1 MPNNLPARIPARAE
15 NEVTPVSASSTRAIA
30 PAEVG
35 APVPSATAPAAA
47 SPALVLDRNAL
58 TLALRF
64 ASRLASRAPIQA
76 LKSCL
81 LADGYL
87 VATDLD
93 VSLRAR
99 IPSTGYLGVLVVAA
113 DALKRCVSGS
123 EKPDVEIRH
132 VAPTEAR
139 PSAVSVNGAILAGH
153 DPREFPD
160 PSHLFPDGEPRAQA
174 LLQGLEPLLAAAAIE
189 ENRKAMNAVFF
200 QLCKNAVVTT
210 NGHVLH
216 AIKIDSSDRGDFLV
230 PRKAIELVEIIRKA
244 TKTPEV
250 AVAFHENHA
259 VFRVATFDVSARLET
274 AKFPAWEEIV
284 PKKSKHELRVSKTDL
299 LEALDRVAAAIG
311 DRSRGVVLHRTGER
325 LEIHGENPNAGELKT
340 EIAASGWAD
349 KAVIEVNLG
358 YLHNAARFAPSDE
371 LRIGLTDDASP
382 LKIHEGPYLAVVMPI
397 GPAKGT
403 KS

>member
-1 MPNNLPARIPARAE
+1 MSDNLPAKLPVRQTK
-15 NEVTPVSASSTRAIA
+15 EVTRQSKATAA
-30 PAEVG
+30 PAN
-35 APVPSATAPAAA
+35 PPAARTKVVQVQP
-47 SPALVLDRNAL
+47 SPPGILLVRRHLGQFI
-58 TLALRF
+58 RF
-64 ASRLASRAPIQA
+64 ASRLTARSATPA
-76 LKSCL
+76 LRCCL
-81 LADGYL
+81 FGLDS
-87 VATDLD
+87 VVVTDLD
-93 VSLRAR
+93 VALRGALPGAR
-99 IPSTGYLGVLVVAA
+99 DIGVLVPIE
-113 DALKRCVSGS
+113 ALKRCLAGTDR
-123 EKPDVEIRH
+123 PEISIIQEQPS
-132 VAPTEAR
+132 PTR
-139 PSAVSVNGAILAGH
+139 PFAVRVDGALLRGH
-153 DPREFPD
+153 DPAEFPRVTA
-160 PSHLFPDGEPRAQA
+160 LFPDGDPLARARFQT
-174 LLQGLEPLLAAAAIE
+174 LEPVLVAASTDEAQ
-189 ENRKAMNAVFF
+189 KAMCGVFF

-382 LKIHEGPYLAVVMPI
+382 LKIHEGPYLAVVMPLRLE
-397 GPAKGT
+397 KGDMP
-403 KS
+403 

>member
-1 MPNNLPARIPARAE
+1 MSDNLPAKLPVRQTK
-15 NEVTPVSASSTRAIA
+15 EVTRQSKATAA
-30 PAEVG
+30 PAN
-35 APVPSATAPAAA
+35 PPAALTKVVQFQP
-47 SPALVLDRNAL
+47 SPPGILLVRRHLGQFI
-58 TLALRF
+58 RF
-64 ASRLASRAPIQA
+64 ASRLTARSATPA
-76 LKSCL
+76 LRCCL
-81 LADGYL
+81 FGLDS
-87 VATDLD
+87 VVVTDLD
-93 VSLRAR
+93 VALRGALPGAR
-99 IPSTGYLGVLVVAA
+99 DIGVLVPIE
-113 DALKRCVSGS
+113 ALKRCLAGTDR
-123 EKPDVEIRH
+123 PEISIIQEQPS
-132 VAPTEAR
+132 PTR
-139 PSAVSVNGAILAGH
+139 PFAVRVDGALLRGH
-153 DPREFPD
+153 DPAEFP
-160 PSHLFPDGEPRAQA
+160 PVTALFPDGDPLARARFQT
-174 LLQGLEPLLAAAAIE
+174 LEPVLVAASTDEA
-189 ENRKAMNAVFF
+189 RKAMCGVFF

>member
-1 MPNNLPARIPARAE
+1 MSDNLPAKLPARQTK
-15 NEVTPVSASSTRAIA
+15 EVTRQSKATAA
-30 PAEVG
+30 PAN
-35 APVPSATAPAAA
+35 PPAALTKVVQVQP
-47 SPALVLDRNAL
+47 SPPGILLVRRHLGQFI
-58 TLALRF
+58 RF
-64 ASRLASRAPIQA
+64 ASRLTARSATPA
-76 LKSCL
+76 LRCCL
-81 LADGYL
+81 FGLDS
-87 VATDLD
+87 VVVTDLD
-93 VSLRAR
+93 VALRGALPGAR
-99 IPSTGYLGVLVVAA
+99 DIGVLVPIE
-113 DALKRCVSGS
+113 ALKRCLGGTGG
-123 EKPDVEIRH
+123 PEIH
-132 VAPTEAR
+132 VAHEPNPAR
-139 PSAVSVNGAILAGH
+139 PFAVRVDGALPRAH
-153 DPREFPD
+153 DPAEFPRVTA
-160 PSHLFPDGEPRAQA
+160 LFPDGDPLARARFQT
-174 LLQGLEPLLAAAAIE
+174 LEPVLVAASTDEA
-189 ENRKAMNAVFF
+189 RKAMCGVFF
-200 QLCKNAVVTT
+200 QLCNNAVVTT

-250 AVAFHENHA
+250 AAAFHENHA
-259 VFRVATFDVSARLET
+259 VFRLATFDVSAGLET

>member
-1 MPNNLPARIPARAE
+1 MSDNLPAKLPVRQTK
-15 NEVTPVSASSTRAIA
+15 EVTRQSK
-30 PAEVG
+30 
-35 APVPSATAPAAA
+35 ATAAPG
-47 SPALVLDRNAL
+47 SPPVAL
-58 TLALRF
+58 TKVVQVQPSPPGILLVRRHLGQFIRF
-64 ASRLASRAPIQA
+64 ASRLTARSATPA
-76 LKSCL
+76 LRCCL
-81 LADGYL
+81 FGLDS
-87 VATDLD
+87 VVVTDLD
-93 VSLRAR
+93 VALRGALPGAR
-99 IPSTGYLGVLVVAA
+99 DIGVLVPIE
-113 DALKRCVSGS
+113 ALKRC
-123 EKPDVEIRH
+123 
-132 VAPTEAR
+132 
-139 PSAVSVNGAILAGH
+139 LAGTDRPEISIIQEQPSPTRPFAVRVDGALLRGH
-153 DPREFPD
+153 GPAEFPRVTA
-160 PSHLFPDGEPRAQA
+160 LFPDGDPLARARFQT
-174 LLQGLEPLLAAAAIE
+174 LEPVLVAASTDEA
-189 ENRKAMNAVFF
+189 RKAMCGVFF

>member
-1 MPNNLPARIPARAE
+1 MSDNLPAKLPVRQTKQ
-15 NEVTPVSASSTRAIA
+15 VTRQSKATAA
-30 PAEVG
+30 PAN
-35 APVPSATAPAAA
+35 PPAALTKVVQVQP
-47 SPALVLDRNAL
+47 SPPGILLVRRHLGQFI
-58 TLALRF
+58 RF
-64 ASRLASRAPIQA
+64 ASRLTARSATPA
-76 LKSCL
+76 LRCCL
-81 LADGYL
+81 FGLDS
-87 VATDLD
+87 VVVTDLD
-93 VSLRAR
+93 VALRGALPGAR
-99 IPSTGYLGVLVVAA
+99 DIGVLVPIE
-113 DALKRCVSGS
+113 ALKRCLAGTDR
-123 EKPDVEIRH
+123 PEISIIQEQPS
-132 VAPTEAR
+132 PTR
-139 PSAVSVNGAILAGH
+139 PFAVRVDGALLRGH
-153 DPREFPD
+153 DPAEFPRVTA
-160 PSHLFPDGEPRAQA
+160 LFPDGDPLARARFQT
-174 LLQGLEPLLAAAAIE
+174 LEPVLVAASTDEA
-189 ENRKAMNAVFF
+189 RKAMCGVFF

>member
-1 MPNNLPARIPARAE
+1 MSDNLPAKLPVRQTK
-15 NEVTPVSASSTRAIA
+15 EVTRQSKATAA
-30 PAEVG
+30 PAN
-35 APVPSATAPAAA
+35 PPAALTKVVQVQP
-47 SPALVLDRNAL
+47 SPPGILLVRRHLGQFI
-58 TLALRF
+58 RF
-64 ASRLASRAPIQA
+64 ASRLTARSATPA
-76 LKSCL
+76 LRCCL
-81 LADGYL
+81 FGLDS
-87 VATDLD
+87 VVVTDLD
-93 VSLRAR
+93 VALRGALPGAR
-99 IPSTGYLGVLVVAA
+99 DIGVLVPIE
-113 DALKRCVSGS
+113 ALKRCLAGTDR
-123 EKPDVEIRH
+123 PEISIIQEQPS
-132 VAPTEAR
+132 PTR
-139 PSAVSVNGAILAGH
+139 PFAVRVDGALLRGH
-153 DPREFPD
+153 DPAEFPRVTA
-160 PSHLFPDGEPRAQA
+160 LFPDGDPLARARFQT
-174 LLQGLEPLLAAAAIE
+174 LEPVLVAASTDEA
-189 ENRKAMNAVFF
+189 RKAMCGVFF

-349 KAVIEVNLG
+349 KATIEVNLG
-358 YLHNAARFAPSDE
+358 YLYNAARYAPSHE
-371 LRIGLTDDASP
+371 LRIDITNDTSP
-382 LKIHEGPYLAVVMPI
+382 LKIQEGPYLAVVMPI

>member
-1 MPNNLPARIPARAE
+1 MSDNLPAKLPVRQTK
-15 NEVTPVSASSTRAIA
+15 EVTRQSKATAA
-30 PAEVG
+30 PAN
-35 APVPSATAPAAA
+35 PPAALTKVVQVQP
-47 SPALVLDRNAL
+47 SPPGILLVRRHLGQFI
-58 TLALRF
+58 RF
-64 ASRLASRAPIQA
+64 ASRLTARSATPA
-76 LKSCL
+76 LRCCL
-81 LADGYL
+81 FGLDS
-87 VATDLD
+87 VVVTDLD
-93 VSLRAR
+93 VALRGALPGAR
-99 IPSTGYLGVLVVAA
+99 DIGVLVPIE
-113 DALKRCVSGS
+113 ALKRCLAGTDR
-123 EKPDVEIRH
+123 PEISIIQEQPS
-132 VAPTEAR
+132 PTR
-139 PSAVSVNGAILAGH
+139 PFAVRVDGALLRGH
-153 DPREFPD
+153 DPAEFPRVTA
-160 PSHLFPDGEPRAQA
+160 LFPDGDPLARARFQT
-174 LLQGLEPLLAAAAIE
+174 LEPVLVAASTDEA
-189 ENRKAMNAVFF
+189 RKAMCGVFF

>member
-1 MPNNLPARIPARAE
+1 L
-15 NEVTPVSASSTRAIA
+15 
-30 PAEVG
+30 
-35 APVPSATAPAAA
+35 
-47 SPALVLDRNAL
+47 
-58 TLALRF
+58 LR
-64 ASRLASRAPIQA
+64 
-76 LKSCL
+76 
-81 LADGYL
+81 
-87 VATDLD
+87 
-93 VSLRAR
+93 
-99 IPSTGYLGVLVVAA
+99 
-113 DALKRCVSGS
+113 
-123 EKPDVEIRH
+123 
-132 VAPTEAR
+132 
-139 PSAVSVNGAILAGH
+139 GH
-153 DPREFPD
+153 DPAEFPRVTA
-160 PSHLFPDGEPRAQA
+160 LFPDGDPLARARFQT
-174 LLQGLEPLLAAAAIE
+174 LEPVLVAASTDEA
-189 ENRKAMNAVFF
+189 RKAMCGVFF

-250 AVAFHENHA
+250 AVALHENHA

-274 AKFPAWEEIV
+274 AKFPAWEQIV

>member
-1 MPNNLPARIPARAE
+1 MSDNLPAKLPVRQTK
-15 NEVTPVSASSTRAIA
+15 EVTRQSKATAA
-30 PAEVG
+30 PAN
-35 APVPSATAPAAA
+35 PPAALTKVVQVQP
-47 SPALVLDRNAL
+47 SPPGILLVRRHLGQFI
-58 TLALRF
+58 RF
-64 ASRLASRAPIQA
+64 ASRLTARSATPA
-76 LKSCL
+76 LRCCL
-81 LADGYL
+81 FGLDS
-87 VATDLD
+87 VVVTDLD
-93 VSLRAR
+93 VALRGALPGAR
-99 IPSTGYLGVLVVAA
+99 HIGVLVPTE
-113 DALKRCVSGS
+113 ALKRCLAGTDR
-123 EKPDVEIRH
+123 PEISIIQEQPS
-132 VAPTEAR
+132 PTR
-139 PSAVSVNGAILAGH
+139 PFAVRVDGALLRGH
-153 DPREFPD
+153 DPAEFPRVTA
-160 PSHLFPDGEPRAQA
+160 LFPDGDPLARARFQT
-174 LLQGLEPLLAAAAIE
+174 LEPVLVAASTDEA
-189 ENRKAMNAVFF
+189 RKAMCGVFF

>member
-1 MPNNLPARIPARAE
+1 MSDNLPAKLPVRQTK
-15 NEVTPVSASSTRAIA
+15 EVTRQSKATAA
-30 PAEVG
+30 PANPL
-35 APVPSATAPAAA
+35 A
-47 SPALVLDRNAL
+47 AL
-58 TLALRF
+58 TKVVQVQPSPPGILLVRRHLGQFIRF
-64 ASRLASRAPIQA
+64 ASRLTARSATPA
-76 LKSCL
+76 LRCCL
-81 LADGYL
+81 FCLDS
-87 VATDLD
+87 VVVTDLD
-93 VSLRAR
+93 VALRGALPGAR
-99 IPSTGYLGVLVVAA
+99 DIGVLVPIE
-113 DALKRCVSGS
+113 ALKRCFAGTDR
-123 EKPDVEIRH
+123 PEISIIQEQPS
-132 VAPTEAR
+132 PTR
-139 PSAVSVNGAILAGH
+139 PFAVRVDGALLRGH
-153 DPREFPD
+153 DPAEFPRVTA
-160 PSHLFPDGEPRAQA
+160 LFPDGDPLARARFQT
-174 LLQGLEPLLAAAAIE
+174 LEPVLVAASTDEA
-189 ENRKAMNAVFF
+189 RKAMCGVFF

>member
-1 MPNNLPARIPARAE
+1 MSDNLPAKLPVRQTK
-15 NEVTPVSASSTRAIA
+15 EVTRQSKATAA
-30 PAEVG
+30 PAN
-35 APVPSATAPAAA
+35 PPAARTKVVQVQP
-47 SPALVLDRNAL
+47 SPPGILLVRRHLGQFI
-58 TLALRF
+58 RF
-64 ASRLASRAPIQA
+64 ASRLTARSATPA
-76 LKSCL
+76 LRCCL
-81 LADGYL
+81 FGLDS
-87 VATDLD
+87 VVVTDLD
-93 VSLRAR
+93 VALRGALPGAR
-99 IPSTGYLGVLVVAA
+99 DIGVLVPIE
-113 DALKRCVSGS
+113 ALKRCLAGTDR
-123 EKPDVEIRH
+123 PEISIIQEQPS
-132 VAPTEAR
+132 PTR
-139 PSAVSVNGAILAGH
+139 PFAVRVDGALLRGH
-153 DPREFPD
+153 DPAEFPRVTA
-160 PSHLFPDGEPRAQA
+160 LFPDGDPLARARFQT
-174 LLQGLEPLLAAAAIE
+174 LEPVLVAASTDEAQ
-189 ENRKAMNAVFF
+189 KAMCGVFF

>member
-1 MPNNLPARIPARAE
+1 MSDNLPAKLPARQTK
-15 NEVTPVSASSTRAIA
+15 EVTRQSKATAA
-30 PAEVG
+30 PAN
-35 APVPSATAPAAA
+35 PPAALTKVVQVQP
-47 SPALVLDRNAL
+47 SPPGILLIRRHL
-58 TLALRF
+58 GQFIRF
-64 ASRLASRAPIQA
+64 ASRLTARSATPA
-76 LKSCL
+76 LRCCL
-81 LADGYL
+81 FGLDS
-87 VATDLD
+87 VVVTDLD
-93 VSLRAR
+93 VALRGALPGAR
-99 IPSTGYLGVLVVAA
+99 DIGVLVPIE
-113 DALKRCVSGS
+113 ALKRCLAGTDR
-123 EKPDVEIRH
+123 PEISIIQEQPS
-132 VAPTEAR
+132 PTR
-139 PSAVSVNGAILAGH
+139 PFAVRVDGALLRGH
-153 DPREFPD
+153 DPAEFPRVTA
-160 PSHLFPDGEPRAQA
+160 LFPDGDPLARARFQT
-174 LLQGLEPLLAAAAIE
+174 LEPVLVAASTDEAC
-189 ENRKAMNAVFF
+189 KAMCGVFF

-358 YLHNAARFAPSDE
+358 YLHNAARFAPSDQ

>member
-1 MPNNLPARIPARAE
+1 M
-15 NEVTPVSASSTRAIA
+15 
-30 PAEVG
+30 
-35 APVPSATAPAAA
+35 
-47 SPALVLDRNAL
+47 LVRRHLGQFI
-58 TLALRF
+58 RF
-64 ASRLASRAPIQA
+64 ASRLTARSATPA
-76 LKSCL
+76 LRCCL
-81 LADGYL
+81 FGLDS
-87 VATDLD
+87 VVVTDLD
-93 VSLRAR
+93 VALRGALPGAR
-99 IPSTGYLGVLVVAA
+99 DIGVLVPIE
-113 DALKRCVSGS
+113 ALKRCLAGTDR
-123 EKPDVEIRH
+123 PEISIIQEQPS
-132 VAPTEAR
+132 PTR
-139 PSAVSVNGAILAGH
+139 PFAVRVDGALLRGH
-153 DPREFPD
+153 DPAEFPRVTA
-160 PSHLFPDGEPRAQA
+160 LFPDGDPLARARFQT
-174 LLQGLEPLLAAAAIE
+174 LEPVLVAASTDEA
-189 ENRKAMNAVFF
+189 RKAMCGVFF

>member
-1 MPNNLPARIPARAE
+1 MPSNLPARIPVRAE
-15 NEVTPVSASSTRAIA
+15 HQATRASASGTRAVACAEIGLPVPPSTPVPTASQ
-30 PAEVG
+30 P
-35 APVPSATAPAAA
+35 
-47 SPALVLDRNAL
+47 LVLDRKAL
-58 TLALRF
+58 TFVLRF
-64 ASRLASRAPIQA
+64 ASRLAARAPIQA

-81 LADGYL
+81 FADGFL
-87 VATDLD
+87 MATDLD
-93 VSLRAR
+93 ASLRAR
-99 IPSTGYLGVLVVAA
+99 IPCAGNLCVLVPAE
-113 DALKRCVSGS
+113 ALKRCVSGR
-123 EKPDVEIRH
+123 ENPMVEIGR
-132 VAPTEAR
+132 VAPSDAR
-139 PSAVSVNGAILAGH
+139 PFAVSVNGAILAGH

>member
-1 MPNNLPARIPARAE
+1 MSDNLPAKLPVRQTK
-15 NEVTPVSASSTRAIA
+15 EVTRQSKATAA
-30 PAEVG
+30 PAN
-35 APVPSATAPAAA
+35 PPAARTKVVQVQP
-47 SPALVLDRNAL
+47 SPPGILLVRRHLGQFI
-58 TLALRF
+58 RF
-64 ASRLASRAPIQA
+64 ASRLTARSATPA
-76 LKSCL
+76 LRCCL
-81 LADGYL
+81 FGLDS
-87 VATDLD
+87 VVVTDLD
-93 VSLRAR
+93 VALRGALPGAR
-99 IPSTGYLGVLVVAA
+99 DIGVLVPIE
-113 DALKRCVSGS
+113 ALKRCLAGTDR
-123 EKPDVEIRH
+123 PEISIIQEQPS
-132 VAPTEAR
+132 PTR
-139 PSAVSVNGAILAGH
+139 PFAVRVDGALLRGH
-153 DPREFPD
+153 DPAEFPRVTA
-160 PSHLFPDGEPRAQA
+160 LFPDGDPLARARFQT
-174 LLQGLEPLLAAAAIE
+174 LEPVLVAASTDE
-189 ENRKAMNAVFF
+189 TRKAMCGVLFE
-200 QLCKNAVVTT
+200 LCKNVVVAT

-250 AVAFHENHA
+250 AVALHENHA

-274 AKFPAWEEIV
+274 AKFPAWEQIV

-349 KAVIEVNLG
+349 KATIEVNLG
-358 YLHNAARFAPSDE
+358 YLYNAARYAPSDE
-371 LRIGLTDDASP
+371 LRIGITDDASP